1 MINIVCEQITK
12 KELLYMYN
20 YSKLAYQ
27 LKREIKNFT
36 DKITKGIQRPEYKF
50 VFQMLYGLMESQ
62 STHLSNIARALKEEI
77 TLKKTIE
84 RLSRNLRQF
93 TASDILIENY
103 MEIVKKNTNNLSILV
118 IDNGDVSKPYSK
130 SLDSLC
136 QVRDG
141 STGQITTGYHLLEIT
156 ALTKDKKMPMPV
168 YTHVYSSTDKA
179 FISEDEEVLKGLKH
193 LTQHFGKSG
202 IRTMD
207 RGYDANIYYKYFLKN
222 NEPFVIR
229 AKKNRDVI
237 YKGKTKNILEVAE
250 QFKGKLALKF
260 KDKQGKIIHCKISF
274 APIQLPFAPQK
285 ELTLIIVHGFSKTP
299 MMLISSLK
307 SSDEKLPL
315 VVTKVYLLR
324 WRIEEYYRFKK
335 QQFGFEDFRVQ
346 SLVSIRALNTILT
359 LLIGLFSTFS
369 EKQDENILVMEII
382 AFSKRIYEKSKFI
395 YYTLGDGIYSIL
407 KKSRKGIG
415 SFLTP
420 LKTPTSQQLDIFQVF
435 KIKESEVSNY

>member
-1 MINIVCEQITK
+1 MCDN
-12 KELLYMYN
+12 
-20 YSKLAYQ
+20 SKLAYQ
-27 LKREIKNFT
+27 LKREIKNFA
-36 DKITKGIQRPEYKF
+36 DKITKGLQRPEYKF

-62 STHLSNIARALKEEI
+62 STHLSNIARALKEGI

-84 RLSRNLRQF
+84 RLSRNLSQF

-103 MEIVKKNTNNLSILV
+103 IEIVKKNTNNLSILV

-136 QVRDG
+136 RVRDG
-141 STGQITTGYHLLEIT
+141 STGQITTGYHLLEIS

-179 FISEDEEVLKGLKH
+179 FISEDEEVLKGFKH

-207 RGYDANIYYKYFLKN
+207 RGYDANIYYKYFFKN
-222 NEPFVIR
+222 SEPFVIR

-237 YKGKTKNILEVAE
+237 YKGETKNILEVAE

-285 ELTLIIVHGFSKTP
+285 DLTLIIVHGFSKTP

-307 SSDEKLPL
+307 SSDENLPL

-359 LLIGLFSTFS
+359 LLIGLLSTFS

-395 YYTLGDGIYSIL
+395 YYALGDGIYSIL
-407 KKSRKGIG
+407 KKSREGIG

-420 LKTPTSQQLDIFQVF
+420 LKIPISQQLDIFKVF
-435 KIKESEVSNY
+435 KIKEFEVSAY